1 VWVKAGQDKRPEG
14 IAGGDKSARRS
25 GVTVEAVHTERAEI
39 LRCTRLPTRAV
50 RGDWT
55 TTTPRRPHHTRVQT
69 NKEPTI
75 VVCAWPDYKWRPTCR
90 LKIELCVKNGSRRS
104 TTTNLNEEMR
114 KDRTRNTKRIHTS
127 GAKCPPPGNCGT
139 RGRRWRHG

>member
-55 TTTPRRPHHTRVQT
+55 TTTPRRPCHTRV
-69 NKEPTI
+69 E
-75 VVCAWPDYKWRPTCR
+75 
-90 LKIELCVKNGSRRS
+90 
-104 TTTNLNEEMR
+104 
-114 KDRTRNTKRIHTS
+114 TKRAH
-127 GAKCPPPGNCGT
+127 N
-139 RGRRWRHG
+139 RRVRVARLQMAPNVSAEDRALCQEWKQKEHNHEP